1 MLVSVPAE
9 VFDVAGS
16 VVALVISLEPAV
28 EGILTPLLGARA
40 GGLEAAIG
48 IFLTSDPA
56 PLVDPDKL
64 NTRYDH
70 CREIGISLFPMPV
83 SLRFP

>member
-9 VFDVAGS
+9 VFDVACS

-28 EGILTPLLGARA
+28 EGTLTPLLGAGA
-40 GGLEAAIG
+40 GGLEAAVG
-48 IFLTSDPA
+48 IFLTSAPA

-64 NTRYDH
+64 IPGMVTVAN
-70 CREIGISLFPMPV
+70 
-83 SLRFP
+83 